1 MSRRRGR
8 GGDPGAEALG
18 KLSSGVVAG
27 LTRLVEDNADT
38 VAAMLQLGDCEDIE
52 LIRVSMHPRE
62 ERDSARARESNSFA
76 LPSEAT
82 QQSIILS
89 NIPPYFDPL
98 LLYIFRNVLG

>member
-1 MSRRRGR
+1 MSRSRRGR

-62 ERDSARARESNSFA
+62 GETARARA
-76 LPSEAT
+76 
-82 QQSIILS
+82 
-89 NIPPYFDPL
+89 
-98 LLYIFRNVLG
+98 